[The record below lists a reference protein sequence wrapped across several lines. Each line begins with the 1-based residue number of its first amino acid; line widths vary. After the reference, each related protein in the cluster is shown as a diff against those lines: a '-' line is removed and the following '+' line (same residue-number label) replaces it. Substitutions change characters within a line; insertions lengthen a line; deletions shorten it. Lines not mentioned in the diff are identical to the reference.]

1 MRAATQQNSEQQRIA
16 TQPYGSIGLLSPSF
30 HGGGYKR
37 QWLIAIAVATALHAG
52 LFAALSIKS
61 EEVRGTA
68 IGEGQD
74 GIEVGLGMLGAYQDQ
89 ELVESQQMEETVE
102 PVVKPKPEPK
112 PESKPEPKPKLQPEP
127 KPKLQPETKPKVEPV
142 VEEVAPVAESIAVP
156 VVEQASAQN
165 AIQKVEELKEPK
177 EQLPEPDVKEPT
189 PTQPPPEQQD
199 VAVSNDAAEKAQ
211 SDDSAPAPAAQKA
224 TTRGT
229 GSASSNR
236 SGGRAGNA
244 KDFFAELQAHLR
256 KYKTYPRELKK
267 QKIEGVVQL
276 QFTIDHDGYVLA
288 SSIKESSGS
297 AELDKAALDMLQK
310 ANPLPLVPDSIKRE
324 KITLVIPIEYSLIT
338 NSAFKD

>member
-1 MRAATQQNSEQQRIA
+1 MRAAKQHSEQRLAASQIDGHA
-16 TQPYGSIGLLSPSF
+16 SLISTSFQPVS
-30 HGGGYKR
+30 YKR
-37 QWLIAIAVATALHAG
+37 QWLIAIAVAAALHAG

-61 EEVRGTA
+61 EEVRGNA
-68 IGEGQD
+68 IGQGQD

-112 PESKPEPKPKLQPEP
+112 PESKPKPKLQPEP
-127 KPKLQPETKPKVEPV
+127 EPKVEPV

-189 PTQPPPEQQD
+189 LTQPQPEQQD
-199 VAVSNDAAEKAQ
+199 VAVSNDAAEKVQ
-211 SDDSAPAPAAQKA
+211 SDDSAHAPAAQKA
-224 TTRGT
+224 TNRGT
-229 GSASSNR
+229 GSASSTR

-244 KDFFAELQAHLR
+244 NDFYAQLQAHLR
-256 KYKTYPRELKK
+256 QYKTYPRELKK

>member
-1 MRAATQQNSEQQRIA
+1 MRAAKQHSEQRLAASQIDGHA
-16 TQPYGSIGLLSPSF
+16 SLISTSFQPVS
-30 HGGGYKR
+30 YKR
-37 QWLIAIAVATALHAG
+37 QWLIAIAVAAALHAG

-61 EEVRGTA
+61 EEVRGNA

-112 PESKPEPKPKLQPEP
+112 PESKPKPKLQPEP
-127 KPKLQPETKPKVEPV
+127 EPKVEPV

-189 PTQPPPEQQD
+189 LTQPQPEQQD
-199 VAVSNDAAEKAQ
+199 VAVSNDAAEKVQ

-224 TTRGT
+224 TNRGT
-229 GSASSNR
+229 GSASSTR

-244 KDFFAELQAHLR
+244 NDFYAQLQAHLR
-256 KYKTYPRELKK
+256 QYKTYPRELKK

>member
-1 MRAATQQNSEQQRIA
+1 MRAAKQHSEQRLAASQIDGHA
-16 TQPYGSIGLLSPSF
+16 SLISTSFQPVS
-30 HGGGYKR
+30 HKR
-37 QWLIAIAVATALHAG
+37 QWLIAIAVAFALHAG

-61 EEVRGTA
+61 EEVRGIA

-102 PVVKPKPEPK
+102 PVVNPKPEPK
-112 PESKPEPKPKLQPEP
+112 PESKPKPKLQPEP
-127 KPKLQPETKPKVEPV
+127 EPKVEPV

-189 PTQPPPEQQD
+189 PTQPQPEQQD
-199 VAVSNDAAEKAQ
+199 VVVSNDAAEKAQ

-244 KDFFAELQAHLR
+244 KDFFAQLQAHLR
-256 KYKTYPRELKK
+256 LYKTYPRELKK

-324 KITLVIPIEYSLIT
+324 RITLVIPIEYSLIT

>member
-1 MRAATQQNSEQQRIA
+1 MRAATQQNSEQQRIV
-16 TQPYGSIGLLSPSF
+16 TQPYGSTGLLSPSF
-30 HGGGYKR
+30 HSGGYKR

-68 IGEGQD
+68 IGEGQE

-127 KPKLQPETKPKVEPV
+127 EAKVEPV

>member
-1 MRAATQQNSEQQRIA
+1 MRAKQHSEQRLAASQIDGHA
-16 TQPYGSIGLLSPSF
+16 SLISTSFQPVS
-30 HGGGYKR
+30 YKR
-37 QWLIAIAVATALHAG
+37 QWLIAIAVAAALHAG

-61 EEVRGTA
+61 EEVRGNA

-112 PESKPEPKPKLQPEP
+112 PESKPKPKPKLQPEP
-127 KPKLQPETKPKVEPV
+127 EPKVEPV

-189 PTQPPPEQQD
+189 LTQPQPEQQD
-199 VAVSNDAAEKAQ
+199 VAVSNDAAEKVQ

-224 TTRGT
+224 TNRGT
-229 GSASSNR
+229 GSASSTR

-244 KDFFAELQAHLR
+244 NDFYAQLQAHLR
-256 KYKTYPRELKK
+256 QYKTYPRELKK

>member
-16 TQPYGSIGLLSPSF
+16 TQPHGSTGLLSPSF

-68 IGEGQD
+68 IGEGQE

-102 PVVKPKPEPK
+102 PVVKPEPK
-112 PESKPEPKPKLQPEP
+112 PESKPKPKPKLQPEP
-127 KPKLQPETKPKVEPV
+127 EPKVEPV

-165 AIQKVEELKEPK
+165 AIQKVEELNEPK
-177 EQLPEPDVKEPT
+177 EQLPEPEVKEPT
-189 PTQPPPEQQD
+189 PTQPQPEQQD

>member
-16 TQPYGSIGLLSPSF
+16 TQPYGSTGLLSPSF
-30 HGGGYKR
+30 RSGGYKR

-102 PVVKPKPEPK
+102 PVVKPEPK
-112 PESKPEPKPKLQPEP
+112 PESKPKPKLQPEP
-127 KPKLQPETKPKVEPV
+127 EPKVEPV

>member
-1 MRAATQQNSEQQRIA
+1 MRAAKQHSEQRLAASQIDGHA
-16 TQPYGSIGLLSPSF
+16 SLISTSFQPVS
-30 HGGGYKR
+30 YKR
-37 QWLIAIAVATALHAG
+37 QWLIAIAVAAALHAG

-112 PESKPEPKPKLQPEP
+112 PESKPKPKLQPEP
-127 KPKLQPETKPKVEPV
+127 EPKVEPV

-189 PTQPPPEQQD
+189 LTQPQPEQQD
-199 VAVSNDAAEKAQ
+199 VAVSNDAAEKVQ

-224 TTRGT
+224 TNRGT
-229 GSASSNR
+229 GSASSTR

-244 KDFFAELQAHLR
+244 NDFYAQLQAHLR
-256 KYKTYPRELKK
+256 QYKTYPRELKK

>member
-1 MRAATQQNSEQQRIA
+1 MRAAKQHSEQRLAASQIDGHA
-16 TQPYGSIGLLSPSF
+16 SLISTSFQPVS
-30 HGGGYKR
+30 HKR
-37 QWLIAIAVATALHAG
+37 QWLIAIAVAAALHAG

-61 EEVRGTA
+61 EEVRGNA

-112 PESKPEPKPKLQPEP
+112 PESKPKPKLQPEP
-127 KPKLQPETKPKVEPV
+127 EPKVEPV

-189 PTQPPPEQQD
+189 LTQPQPEQQD
-199 VAVSNDAAEKAQ
+199 VAVSNDAAEKVQ

-224 TTRGT
+224 TNRGT
-229 GSASSNR
+229 GSASSTR

-244 KDFFAELQAHLR
+244 NDFYAQLQAHLR
-256 KYKTYPRELKK
+256 QYKTYPRELKK

>member
-16 TQPYGSIGLLSPSF
+16 TQPYGSTGLLSPSF
-30 HGGGYKR
+30 HSGGYKR

-102 PVVKPKPEPK
+102 PVVKPEPK
-112 PESKPEPKPKLQPEP
+112 PESKPKPKLQPEP
-127 KPKLQPETKPKVEPV
+127 EPKVEPV

-165 AIQKVEELKEPK
+165 AIQKVEELNEPK
-177 EQLPEPDVKEPT
+177 EQLPEPEVKEPT

>member
-16 TQPYGSIGLLSPSF
+16 TQPYGSTGLLSPSF
-30 HGGGYKR
+30 HSCGYKR

-102 PVVKPKPEPK
+102 PVVKPEPK
-112 PESKPEPKPKLQPEP
+112 PESKPKPKPKLQPEP
-127 KPKLQPETKPKVEPV
+127 EPKVEPV

-165 AIQKVEELKEPK
+165 AIQKVEELNEPK
-177 EQLPEPDVKEPT
+177 EQLPEPEVKEPT
-189 PTQPPPEQQD
+189 PTQPQPEQQD

-229 GSASSNR
+229 GNASSNR

>member
-16 TQPYGSIGLLSPSF
+16 TQPYGSTGLLSPSF

-68 IGEGQD
+68 IGEGQE

-102 PVVKPKPEPK
+102 PVVKPEPK
-112 PESKPEPKPKLQPEP
+112 PESKPKPKLQPEP
-127 KPKLQPETKPKVEPV
+127 EPKVEPV

-165 AIQKVEELKEPK
+165 AIQKVEELNEPK
-177 EQLPEPDVKEPT
+177 EQLPEPEVKEPT

>member
-16 TQPYGSIGLLSPSF
+16 TQPYGSTGLLSPSF
-30 HGGGYKR
+30 HSGGYKR

-112 PESKPEPKPKLQPEP
+112 SESKPEPKPKLQPEP
-127 KPKLQPETKPKVEPV
+127 KPKVEPV

-199 VAVSNDAAEKAQ
+199 VAVSNDAAENAQ

-224 TTRGT
+224 ATRGT

-244 KDFFAELQAHLR
+244 TDFFAELQAHLR

>member
-1 MRAATQQNSEQQRIA
+1 MRAAKQHSEQRLAASQIDGHA
-16 TQPYGSIGLLSPSF
+16 SLISTSFQPVS
-30 HGGGYKR
+30 HKR
-37 QWLIAIAVATALHAG
+37 QWLIAIAVAAALHAG

-61 EEVRGTA
+61 EEVRGNA

-112 PESKPEPKPKLQPEP
+112 PESKPKPKLQPEP
-127 KPKLQPETKPKVEPV
+127 EPKVEPV
-142 VEEVAPVAESIAVP
+142 VEEVAHVAESIAVP

-189 PTQPPPEQQD
+189 PTQPQPEQQD
-199 VAVSNDAAEKAQ
+199 VAVSNDAAEKVQ

-244 KDFFAELQAHLR
+244 NDFYAQLQAHLR
-256 KYKTYPRELKK
+256 QYKTYPRELKK

-324 KITLVIPIEYSLIT
+324 RITLVIPIEYSLIT

>member
-1 MRAATQQNSEQQRIA
+1 MRAAKQHSEQRLAASQIDGHA
-16 TQPYGSIGLLSPSF
+16 SLISTSFQPVS
-30 HGGGYKR
+30 HKR
-37 QWLIAIAVATALHAG
+37 QWLIAIAVAAALHAG

-61 EEVRGTA
+61 EEVRGNA

-112 PESKPEPKPKLQPEP
+112 PESKPKPKLQPEP
-127 KPKLQPETKPKVEPV
+127 EPKVEPV

-189 PTQPPPEQQD
+189 LTQPQPEQQD
-199 VAVSNDAAEKAQ
+199 VAVSNDAAEKVQ

-244 KDFFAELQAHLR
+244 NDFYAQLQAHLR
-256 KYKTYPRELKK
+256 QYKTYPRELKK

>member
-68 IGEGQD
+68 IGEGQE

-102 PVVKPKPEPK
+102 PVVKPEPK
-112 PESKPEPKPKLQPEP
+112 PESKPKPKLQPEP
-127 KPKLQPETKPKVEPV
+127 EPKVEPV

-165 AIQKVEELKEPK
+165 AIQKVEELNEPK
-177 EQLPEPDVKEPT
+177 EQLPEPEVKEPT
-189 PTQPPPEQQD
+189 PTQPQPEQQD

>member
-1 MRAATQQNSEQQRIA
+1 MCIRD
-16 TQPYGSIGLLSPSF
+16 SF

-68 IGEGQD
+68 IGEGQE

-102 PVVKPKPEPK
+102 PVVKPEPK
-112 PESKPEPKPKLQPEP
+112 PKPKLQPEP
-127 KPKLQPETKPKVEPV
+127 EPKVEPV

-165 AIQKVEELKEPK
+165 AIQKVEELNEPK
-177 EQLPEPDVKEPT
+177 EQLPEPEVKEPT
-189 PTQPPPEQQD
+189 PTQPQPEQQD

>member
-1 MRAATQQNSEQQRIA
+1 MRAATQRNSEQQGVASQSQGI
-16 TQPYGSIGLLSPSF
+16 TGLLSPSF
-30 HGGGYKR
+30 HTNGHKR
-37 QWLIAIAVATALHAG
+37 QWLIAIAVASALHAG
-52 LFAALSIKS
+52 LFAALSINSK
-61 EEVRGTA
+61 EVKGTA

-89 ELVESQQMEETVE
+89 ELVESQQIEETVAA
-102 PVVKPKPEPK
+102 PVK
-112 PESKPEPKPKLQPEP
+112 PESKPEPKSKPKPEP
-127 KPKLQPETKPKVEPV
+127 KVAPKVAPV
-142 VEEVAPVAESIAVP
+142 VEKVPPVAETIDVP
-156 VVEQASAQN
+156 VVEQVSAQN
-165 AIQKVEELKEPK
+165 AIQKVIAPK
-177 EQLPEPDVKEPT
+177 ESLPEPEVEKPT
-189 PTQPPPEQQD
+189 PTQTSAEQQNI
-199 VAVSNDAAEKAQ
+199 VASNDIAKKTQ
-211 SDDSAPAPAAQKA
+211 PDDNAFAPAAQKA
-224 TTRGT
+224 ATRGT

-297 AELDKAALDMLQK
+297 AELDRAALDMLQK